1 MTYKSVALN
10 SFTPSSNPTIVDG
23 ILIDGY
29 VDGKPVLLR
38 KMRDGML
45 MPAIGT
51 VVSMSY
57 GTGIVT
63 GYSNDMLVVDVVEPN
78 EDFEFETKDVENP
91 DILDVHEYIAS
102 LNRCYRRSIESIH
115 SDFTRLYKSEI
126 TETLSDKNLDR
137 MHSAFPLP
145 STDTEVV
152 CGFVGDYLE
161 PTDFIVVQEVVK
173 QRETPS
179 ERRAR
184 IKAEQAHA
192 KRLAD
197 AMLDDLDDTDVPEDV
212 MAEIA
217 DAFGE

>member
-10 SFTPSSNPTIVDG
+10 SFTPVSTPTIVDG
-23 ILIDGY
+23 VLIDGY
-29 VDGKPVLLR
+29 VDGRPVLLR

-63 GYSNDMLVVDVVEPN
+63 GYCNDMLVVDVIEPN
-78 EDFEFETKDVENP
+78 EDFEFETKDFENP
-91 DILDVHEYIAS
+91 DILDVHEYISS
-102 LNRCYRRSIESIH
+102 LNRAYRRNIESIH

-126 TETLSDKNLDR
+126 TERLSDKNEDR
-137 MHSAFPLP
+137 MHLAFPLP
-145 STDTEVV
+145 SSDTEVV
-152 CGFVGDYLE
+152 CGFIGDYLE
-161 PTDFIVVQEVVK
+161 PTDFIMVQEVVK

-197 AMLDDLDDTDVPEDV
+197 AMLDDADDADIPEDV

>member
-1 MTYKSVALN
+1 MSLLTVALN
-10 SFTPSSNPTIVDG
+10 SFTPSSNPTIVNNV
-23 ILIDGY
+23 LIDGY

-63 GYSNDMLVVDVVEPN
+63 GYSDDMLVVDVVEPN
-78 EDFEFETKDVENP
+78 DDFEFETKDSENP

-102 LNRCYRRSIESIH
+102 LNRCYRRSIESSR
-115 SDFTRLYKSEI
+115 SDFTRIYKSEI
-126 TETLSDKNLDR
+126 TGVLSDKNFDR
-137 MHSAFPLP
+137 MHSAFPMP
-145 STDTEVV
+145 SSDTEVV

-184 IKAEQAHA
+184 VKAEQAHA

-197 AMLDDLDDTDVPEDV
+197 AMLDDLDDADVPDDV

-217 DAFGE
+217 AAFGE

>member
-23 ILIDGY
+23 VLIDGY
-29 VDGKPVLLR
+29 VDDKPVLLR

-63 GYSNDMLVVDVVEPN
+63 GYCNDMLVVDVVEPN
-78 EDFEFETKDVENP
+78 EDFEFETKDLECP

-102 LNRCYRRSIESIH
+102 LNRAYRRSIESIH
-115 SDFTRLYKSEI
+115 SDFTRLYKSEV
-126 TETLSDKNLDR
+126 TDVLSDRNADR
-137 MHSAFPLP
+137 MHLSFPLP
-145 STDTEVV
+145 QTDTEVV
-152 CGFVGDYLE
+152 CGFIGDYLE
-161 PTDFIVVQEVVK
+161 PTDFIVVQEVYK

-184 IKAEQAHA
+184 LKAEQAHA

>member
-10 SFTPSSNPTIVDG
+10 SFTPVSTPTIVDG
-23 ILIDGY
+23 VLIDGY
-29 VDGKPVLLR
+29 VDGRPVMLR

-63 GYSNDMLVVDVVEPN
+63 GYCNDMLVVDVIEPN
-78 EDFEFETKDVENP
+78 EDFEFETKDSENP
-91 DILDVHEYIAS
+91 DILDVHEYISS
-102 LNRCYRRSIESIH
+102 LNRAYRRNIESIH

-126 TETLSDKNLDR
+126 TERLSDKNEDR
-137 MHSAFPLP
+137 MHLAFPLP
-145 STDTEVV
+145 SSDTEVV
-152 CGFVGDYLE
+152 CGFIGDYLE
-161 PTDFIVVQEVVK
+161 PTDFIMVQEVVK

-184 IKAEQAHA
+184 IKAERAYA

-197 AMLDDLDDTDVPEDV
+197 AMLDDADDADIPEDV

>member
-10 SFTPSSNPTIVDG
+10 SFTPVSTPTIVDG
-23 ILIDGY
+23 VLIDGY
-29 VDGKPVLLR
+29 VDDKPVLLR

-63 GYSNDMLVVDVVEPN
+63 GYCNDMLVVDVVEPN
-78 EDFEFETKDVENP
+78 EDFEFETKDLECP

-115 SDFTRLYKSEI
+115 SDFTRLYKSEV
-126 TETLSDKNLDR
+126 TDVLSDRNADR
-137 MHSAFPLP
+137 MHLSSPLP
-145 STDTEVV
+145 QTDTEVV
-152 CGFVGDYLE
+152 CGFIGDYLE

-184 IKAEQAHA
+184 LQAERAHA

>member
-10 SFTPSSNPTIVDG
+10 SFTPSSNPTLVDG
-23 ILIDGY
+23 VLIDGY
-29 VDGKPVLLR
+29 VDGRPVLLR

-78 EDFEFETKDVENP
+78 EDFEFETKDPENP

-102 LNRCYRRSIESIH
+102 LNRCYERSIQSIH

-145 STDTEVV
+145 STDTEIV

-197 AMLDDLDDTDVPEDV
+197 AMLDDLDDTDIPEDV

>member
-1 MTYKSVALN
+1 
-10 SFTPSSNPTIVDG
+10 
-23 ILIDGY
+23 
-29 VDGKPVLLR
+29 
-38 KMRDGML
+38 
-45 MPAIGT
+45 
-51 VVSMSY
+51 
-57 GTGIVT
+57 
-63 GYSNDMLVVDVVEPN
+63 
-78 EDFEFETKDVENP
+78 
-91 DILDVHEYIAS
+91 
-102 LNRCYRRSIESIH
+102 
-115 SDFTRLYKSEI
+115 
-126 TETLSDKNLDR
+126 
-137 MHSAFPLP
+137 MHLAFPLP

-161 PTDFIVVQEVVK
+161 PTDFIMVQEVVK

-197 AMLDDLDDTDVPEDV
+197 AMLDDLDDSDVPEDV

>member
-1 MTYKSVALN
+1 MTFKSVALN
-10 SFTPSSNPTIVDG
+10 SFTPVSTPTIVDNVE
-23 ILIDGY
+23 IDGY
-29 VDGKPVLLR
+29 VDGKPVILR
-38 KMRDGML
+38 RMRDGML

-51 VVSMSY
+51 VLPLSM
-57 GTGIVT
+57 GRGIVS

-78 EDFEFETKDVENP
+78 EDFEFETKDSENP

-126 TETLSDKNLDR
+126 TERLSEKNLDR
-137 MHSAFPLP
+137 MHSTFPLP
-145 STDTEVV
+145 SSDTEVV
-152 CGFVGDYLE
+152 CGFIGDYLD

-217 DAFGE
+217 AAFGE

>member
-23 ILIDGY
+23 VLIDGY

-63 GYSNDMLVVDVVEPN
+63 GYSDDMLVVDVVEPN

-102 LNRCYRRSIESIH
+102 LNRCYRRSIESVH
-115 SDFTRLYKSEI
+115 SDFIRLYKSEI
-126 TETLSDKNLDR
+126 TGRLSERNEQR
-137 MHSAFPLP
+137 MRQAFQHF
-145 STDTEVV
+145 DDNEVV
-152 CGFVGDYLE
+152 VGGSIKPFE
-161 PTDFIVVQEVVK
+161 PTDMVVARIIGIA
-173 QRETPS
+173 RETPS
-179 ERRAR
+179 ERKAR
-184 IKAEQAHA
+184 IKREQAMA
-192 KRLAD
+192 TKMAN
-197 AMLDDLDDTDVPEDV
+197 AMLMTQQEDEIPADVL
-212 MAEIA
+212 AEMSA
-217 DAFGE
+217 VFGD